1 MSGNSGLKAQGLG
14 GRFKLDP
21 TAIAR
26 AEAALKSLGANFD
39 QWMMDELTRLE
50 TARERIRAEG
60 YNAATSENLYMR
72 AHDIKGLGSTYG
84 YPLVTRIGSSL
95 CGLLHDAE
103 ARQAAPVALVE
114 AHVDAITASVR
125 RDIRTDADATGR
137 ALAEE
142 LEAQAAR
149 VTRRAA

>member
-60 YNAATSENLYMR
+60 YNAATAENLYMR

-103 ARQAAPVALVE
+103 ARLAAPVALVE
-114 AHVDAITASVR
+114 AHVDAIVASVR
-125 RDIRTDADATGR
+125 RDIRTDADAAGR

-142 LEAQAAR
+142 LEAQTSR

>member
-1 MSGNSGLKAQGLG
+1 MSGNSGLKVQGLG

-21 TAIAR
+21 SAVAR
-26 AEAALKSLGANFD
+26 AESALKSLSANFG
-39 QWMMDELTRLE
+39 QWMLDELARLE
-50 TARERIRAEG
+50 AARERIRAEG
-60 YNAATSENLYMR
+60 YNAATAENLYMR

-95 CGLLHDAE
+95 CGLLHDAD
-103 ARQAAPVALVE
+103 ARMAAPVALVE

-125 RDIRTDADATGR
+125 RDIRTDSDPAGR

-142 LEAQAAR
+142 LEAQASR

>member
-1 MSGNSGLKAQGLG
+1 MSDNSGLKAQAFG

-21 TAIAR
+21 SAVAR
-26 AEAALKSLGANFD
+26 AESALKSLSANFD
-39 QWMMDELTRLE
+39 QWMVEELARLE
-50 TARERIRAEG
+50 AARERIRAEG
-60 YNAATSENLYMR
+60 YNAATAENLYMR

-95 CGLLHDAE
+95 CDLLHDPE
-103 ARQAAPVALVE
+103 TRLAAPVALVE
-114 AHVDAITASVR
+114 AHVDAIAASVR
-125 RDIRTDADATGR
+125 RNIRTDADAAGR